1 MTVREN
7 ATNRIIPKTSKFGC
21 IPYRNF
27 GNHYSEVHPTVHNG
41 RKKMTDGF
49 RCKSTLQVYAGT
61 FRLSAVWY
69 GKLNR
74 NSFINNADDTQS
86 LTMFYSHNHWLAP
99 CTFLK
104 TAGAKYE
111 NGLCCRQ
118 GWDVKLSGNDGWS
131 IAVGSYTFHSLAHAP
146 VQFPVADGSGCGN
159 LAHNMHISYATYAEY
174 SYCIICRANSNNSQT
189 RENLE
194 PRVAF
199 HAFLSERKQTVSGVR
214 TASIWRKPRPIFF
227 MDVRPWPHS
236 DMHAHLGCYFFE
248 PKDIQSIS
256 LGAIWS
262 FSNASGLPWLD
273 MGYKWPG
280 YKA

>member
-7 ATNRIIPKTSKFGC
+7 ATNRIIPKTRKFGR

-27 GNHYSEVHPTVHNG
+27 GNHYFEVHPTVHNG
-41 RKKMTDGF
+41 RKKLTDGF
-49 RCKSTLQVYAGT
+49 RCKSTLQVYAGA

-74 NSFINNADDTQS
+74 NSFINHADDTQS
-86 LTMFYSHNHWLAP
+86 LTMFYCHNHWLAP
-99 CTFLK
+99 CTLLK
-104 TAGAKYE
+104 TARSKYE
-111 NGLCCRQ
+111 NDLWCRQ
-118 GWDVKLSGNDGWS
+118 DRDVKLSGNDGWS

-159 LAHNMHISYATYAEY
+159 LADNMHISYATYAEY
-174 SYCIICRANSNNSQT
+174 SYCIICCPNSNNSQT

-194 PRVAF
+194 PRVTF
-199 HAFLSERKQTVSGVR
+199 HAFLWVRKQTVSAYCIHLEETSAHILYVCEAF
-214 TASIWRKPRPIFF
+214 ASLR
-227 MDVRPWPHS
+227 
-236 DMHAHLGCYFFE
+236 HAHLGCSFFE

-262 FSNASGLPWLD
+262 FSNASGPPWLD
-273 MGYKWPG
+273 MGHKGPV